1 MTAQQCSF
9 VSLGESWA
17 DTTTSVGRL
26 MLTIMGG
33 IAEFE
38 RQLIQARTA
47 DGIAAAKR
55 KGTKFGRKRS
65 LSPEQV
71 KVAA

>member
-1 MTAQQCSF
+1 
-9 VSLGESWA
+9 
-17 DTTTSVGRL
+17 